1 MKINEI
7 IKEKRLEKGFTQEQ
21 LATRL
26 GVSTPAVNKWEKAV
40 SYPDITLLPSLAR
53 LLDTDLNT
61 LLCFKEELSDQEI
74 AEFVNELANFAR
86 EHTLDECFTLAQ
98 KKLQEYPNSDKL
110 KLNITITLDGLG
122 MFTNEKKTV
131 AHINQIQAYYHD
143 LKNSKDTQ
151 IAQYAATRIIY
162 YEMEQAHYEKA
173 EQLLKE
179 LPNELPF
186 DRQQIHATIEKQKG
200 NLDEASKLMEQKLL
214 RLSNDLH
221 ACFSFLMGIAWQQG
235 HINDCELL
243 TEKFSS
249 IAKALDLWTYT
260 SYVLPFELAVKK
272 KDADTSIDY
281 LRNIMKASIT
291 PWQMQ
296 SSVLYQHI
304 PNKTGTT
311 QMGQTIS
318 KQILDNLVN
327 PEYEEYAFIQQD
339 ERFQDIIK
347 QYKEKGIDRFL
358 EEL

>member
-40 SYPDITLLPSLAR
+40 SYPDITLLPALAR

-74 AEFVNELANFAR
+74 TDFVNELANFAR

-221 ACFSFLMGIAWQQG
+221 ACFSFLIGIAWQQG
-235 HINDCELL
+235 RINDCEQL

-249 IAKALDLWTYT
+249 VAKALDLWSYT
-260 SYVLPFELAVKK
+260 SYILPFELAVKK
-272 KDADTSIDY
+272 KDVDTSLTC

-291 PWQMQ
+291 PWQIQ
-296 SSVLYQHI
+296 SSVLYQHS
-304 PNKTGTT
+304 PNKAGTT
-311 QMGQTIS
+311 QMGQMIS
-318 KQILDNLVN
+318 KRLLDDFSN

-339 ERFQDIIK
+339 ESFQDIIK
-347 QYKEKGIDRFL
+347 QYKEKGIGKFL
-358 EEL
+358 EDL

>member
-1 MKINEI
+1 MKINEV
-7 IKEKRLEKGFTQEQ
+7 IKEKRIEKGFTQEQ
-21 LATRL
+21 VASRL

-40 SYPDITLLPSLAR
+40 SYPDITLLPALAR

-61 LLCFKEELSDQEI
+61 LLCFKEDLSDQEI
-74 AEFVNELANFAR
+74 TEFVNELANFAR

-98 KKLQEYPNSDKL
+98 TKLQEYPNSDKL

-122 MFTNEKKTV
+122 MFTNEKKTD
-131 AHINQIQAYYHD
+131 AHIDQIQTYYQD
-143 LKNSKDTQ
+143 LKHSKDAQ
-151 IAQYAATRIIY
+151 IAQYATTRIIY
-162 YEMEQAHYEKA
+162 DEMEQAHYEKA

-186 DRQQIHATIEKQKG
+186 DRQQIHATIEKKKG

-214 RLSNDLH
+214 RLTSDLH
-221 ACFSFLMGIAWQQG
+221 SCFSFLMDIAWQQG
-235 HINDCELL
+235 RINDCEQL

-260 SYVLPFELAVKK
+260 RYVLPFELAVKK
-272 KDADTSIDY
+272 KDVDASIDY

-304 PNKTGTT
+304 PNKAGST

-318 KQILDNLVN
+318 KQILDNLAN

-358 EEL
+358 EDL